1 MMHLGLVWVFF
12 VKQGGKVIAYESRHL
27 KVHEKSYPI
36 HDLELDDVVFVMK
49 LWRNNLYGVHVNMFI
64 CHKSLQYVFTQR
76 ELNLRQ
82 RRWLELLKDY
92 DMNFHNHPDI
102 TYVVDDAL
110 SRMSMG
116 SITHVEDGKKE
127 LVKDY
132 IDWPDWVCG

>member
-1 MMHLGLVWVFF
+1 M
-12 VKQGGKVIAYESRHL
+12 
-27 KVHEKSYPI
+27 
-36 HDLELDDVVFVMK
+36 
-49 LWRNNLYGVHVNMFI
+49 YGVHVDVFI
-64 CHKSLQYVFTQR
+64 DHKSLQCVYTQR

-82 RRWLELLKDY
+82 QRWLELLKDY
-92 DMNFHNHPDI
+92 DLNVHYHLGKAN
-102 TYVVDDAL
+102 VVLDAL